1 MILEIHNQ
9 FTCVSYD
16 TIDFLIP
23 SKYIVSGIFL
33 SIPKESKTI
42 LFNKETLP
50 HIYIGNMLEKEF
62 QCKTKADTSVVLVMN
77 KNDFSKEVCNTIVNY
92 TDTAFPATGNLAL
105 SLNGNISSKEFV
117 LDSFH
122 LIPQGI
128 RERLNAYGIDAIIFP
143 DNIRKQ
149 ILIAP
154 DLLLKKFFTGG
165 IE

>member
-1 MILEIHNQ
+1 MHNQ
-9 FTCVSYD
+9 FTCISYD

-23 SKYIVSGIFL
+23 SQYVVSGIFL
-33 SIPKESKTI
+33 SIPKDSKTI
-42 LFNKETLP
+42 LFNRETLP

-62 QCKTKADTSVVLVMN
+62 LCKSKSDTSVVLVMN
-77 KNDFSKEVCNTIVNY
+77 KNDFSREVCQTIINH

-105 SLNGNISSKEFV
+105 SVNGNISSKEFI

-122 LIPQGI
+122 LMPQGI
-128 RERLNAYGIDAIIFP
+128 RDRLRAYGIDAIIFP
-143 DNIRKQ
+143 DSTRKQ